1 MPTPIDFHDVTEA
14 DLFEWELILRRE
26 GTLPPEVQRLM
37 IECLRRRPVTA

>member
-1 MPTPIDFHDVTEA
+1 MPPRFEDITEA

-37 IECLRRRPVTA
+37 LECLRRRPVSA